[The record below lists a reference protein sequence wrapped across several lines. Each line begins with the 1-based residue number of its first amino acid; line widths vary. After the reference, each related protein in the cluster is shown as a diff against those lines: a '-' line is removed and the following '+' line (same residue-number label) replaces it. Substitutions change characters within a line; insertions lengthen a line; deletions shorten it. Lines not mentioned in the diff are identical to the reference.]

1 MISAYFILTLF
12 FTGLSEFS
20 VPVVTYSSLKVE
32 VSNLRNDKGD
42 VIFLLYKK
50 GASFPDKELRNSFK
64 KETGVIKK
72 DSAIAFFSNIPPGV
86 YAVTVVHDEND
97 DQSFNKG
104 FLLPKE
110 GIGFSNYQSIGLTN
124 RPQFSRASFRISK
137 DTCIHIKMIYMK

>member
-12 FTGLSEFS
+12 LTSLLESF
-20 VPVVTYSSLKVE
+20 VPVVADSSLKVE

-42 VIFLLYKK
+42 VIFLLYKE

-64 KETGVIKK
+64 KETGVIKN

-97 DQSFNKG
+97 DQILNRG
-104 FLLPKE
+104 LLLPKE

-124 RPQFSRASFRISK
+124 RPQFSKASFRISK
-137 DTCIHIKMIYMK
+137 DTCIHVKMIYMK